1 MHKSRLIIGSL
12 HSGAVAPGFASLARM
27 TTRQGATDES
37 FRITSGDGAS
47 QWRYGPFL
55 PVLAMTNVLAMKAR
69 QELPLRK
76 ETAQNRMQG
85 AASWLKRL
93 WPLALL
99 IAGGVLVLAM
109 GWQRYLSLENLAEN
123 RDVLRAFIDANMLL
137 AILAFI
143 AVYAVIVALSL
154 PGGAVL
160 TLAGGLLFGWLLGGI
175 ASVIGATLGAI
186 VVFLVARSA
195 LSDFLAA
202 RAGPWLDRFRQGF
215 QKDAFNYLLF
225 LRLVPIFPFWLVNLA
240 PGLLGVS
247 FTTYLV
253 TTILGIIPGTFAYS
267 LAGNGLDSVIE
278 AQQAAHQSCLAKMGA
293 GGQESCP
300 YTLDPGALVT
310 PGLIAGLVA
319 LGLVAL
325 VPVLVKWSRRR
336 AV

>member
-1 MHKSRLIIGSL
+1 
-12 HSGAVAPGFASLARM
+12 M
-27 TTRQGATDES
+27 TNRQGAIDES
-37 FRITSGDGAS
+37 FRITPGDGAS
-47 QWRYGPFL
+47 QWRYGPFR
-55 PVLAMTNVLAMKAR
+55 PVLAMTNVLAMKSR

-76 ETAQNRMQG
+76 ETAQNGTER
-85 AASWLKRL
+85 ATSWLKRL

-99 IAGGVLVLAM
+99 IAGAALVLAM
-109 GWQRYLSLENLAEN
+109 GWQKYLSLETLAEN
-123 RDVLRAFIDANMLL
+123 RESLRAFIDANMLL
-137 AILAFI
+137 AILAFV
-143 AVYAVIVALSL
+143 ALYAVTVALSL

-160 TLAGGLLFGWLLGGI
+160 TLAGGLLFGWFLGGI
-175 ASVIGATLGAI
+175 ASVIGATLGA
-186 VVFLVARSA
+186 VMVFVIAKSA
-195 LSDFLAA
+195 LSEFLAA
-202 RAGPWLDRFRQGF
+202 KASPWLDRFRQGF
-215 QKDAFNYLLF
+215 QEDAFNYLLF

-240 PGLLGVS
+240 PALLGVS
-247 FTTYLV
+247 FTTYLL

-310 PGLIAGLVA
+310 PELIAGLVA

-325 VPVLVKWSRRR
+325 VPVLVKWFRRR